1 MRVVRFLALI
11 AVLIV
16 LAVPPLREPLEASM
30 ALQMLGLLPAVFAA
44 GWLAARLAP
53 ARWQV
58 RAMAALRPHA
68 LSLLVVATFGYGL
81 WMLPIALDLARLSP
95 MVNAA
100 KFATVF
106 VAGLST
112 GIALRVAAWP
122 LVLFFGGNM
131 VWMGLTF
138 GMLFVDAPAR
148 LCASYLIDDQRMAG
162 VGLVAGSAGV
172 GVWLLAWV
180 VRRAGWSNSEESE
193 ETTKDRPAFAVNA
206 GQKGLTQLGRKQQ
219 LRAAATTATPD
230 KGPDRAPD

>member
-1 MRVVRFLALI
+1 MRIVRPLALV
-11 AVLIV
+11 AVFV
-16 LAVPPLREPLEASM
+16 TLAVPALREPLEASM
-30 ALQMLGLLPAVFAA
+30 ALQMLALLPGVFAP
-44 GWLAARLAP
+44 GWLSARLAP
-53 ARWQV
+53 ARWQA

-68 LSLLVVATFGYGL
+68 LSLLVVAALGYGL

-95 MVNAA
+95 AVNAA

-138 GMLFVDAPAR
+138 GMLFIDAPAR

-180 VRRAGWSNSEESE
+180 VRRAGWSNSEDSE
-193 ETTKDRPAFAVNA
+193 KTAKDWPAIAVNA
-206 GQKGLTQLGRKQQ
+206 GQKGLTQKGRKQQ
-219 LRAAATTATPD
+219 LRAAATTVAPD

>member
-44 GWLAARLAP
+44 GWLSARVAP
-53 ARWQV
+53 VRWQA
-58 RAMAALRPHA
+58 RTMAALRPHA
-68 LSLLVVATFGYGL
+68 LSLLVVAALGYGL

-193 ETTKDRPAFAVNA
+193 ETTKDWPAFAVNA

>member
-1 MRVVRFLALI
+1 
-11 AVLIV
+11 
-16 LAVPPLREPLEASM
+16 M
-30 ALQMLGLLPAVFAA
+30 ALQMLVLLPGVFAA
-44 GWLAARLAP
+44 GWLSARLAP
-53 ARWQV
+53 ARWQA
-58 RAMAALRPHA
+58 RAMAVLRPHA
-68 LSLLVVATFGYGL
+68 LSLLVVAALGYGL

-95 MVNAA
+95 AVNAA

-138 GMLFVDAPAR
+138 GMLFIDAPAR

-162 VGLVAGSAGV
+162 VGLVAGSVGV

-193 ETTKDRPAFAVNA
+193 KNTKDWPAIAVNA
-206 GQKGLTQLGRKQQ
+206 GQKGLTQQGRKQQ
-219 LRAAATTATPD
+219 PRAAATTAAPD

>member
-1 MRVVRFLALI
+1 MRIVRLLALV
-11 AVLIV
+11 AVFVI
-16 LAVPPLREPLEASM
+16 LAVPALREPLEASM
-30 ALQMLGLLPAVFAA
+30 ALQMLALLPGVFGA

-53 ARWQV
+53 ARWQA

-68 LSLLVVATFGYGL
+68 LSLLVVGALGYGL

-95 MVNAA
+95 AVNAA

-180 VRRAGWSNSEESE
+180 VRRAGWSNSDDNEKIA
-193 ETTKDRPAFAVNA
+193 KDRPAIAVNA
-206 GQKGLTQLGRKQQ
+206 GQMGRKQQ

>member
-1 MRVVRFLALI
+1 
-11 AVLIV
+11 
-16 LAVPPLREPLEASM
+16 
-30 ALQMLGLLPAVFAA
+30 
-44 GWLAARLAP
+44 
-53 ARWQV
+53 
-58 RAMAALRPHA
+58 
-68 LSLLVVATFGYGL
+68 
-81 WMLPIALDLARLSP
+81 
-95 MVNAA
+95 
-100 KFATVF
+100 VF

>member
-1 MRVVRFLALI
+1 MRIVRPLPWMAFLALL
-11 AVLIV
+11 AVV
-16 LAVPPLREPLEASM
+16 AVPPLREPLEASM
-30 ALQMLGLLPAVFAA
+30 ALQMLGLLPGVFAA
-44 GWLAARLAP
+44 GWLSARLAP

-58 RAMAALRPHA
+58 RAMKALRPHA
-68 LSLLVVATFGYGL
+68 LSLLVLAAVGYGL

-95 MVNAA
+95 AVNAA

-131 VWMGLTF
+131 IWMGLTF
-138 GMLFVDAPAR
+138 GMLFIDAPAR

-180 VRRAGWSNSEESE
+180 VRRAGWANSEDTENIA
-193 ETTKDRPAFAVNA
+193 KGRPAFAVNA
-206 GQKGLTQLGRKQQ
+206 GQQGRKQQ